1 MATRACPSCGAQ
13 YVASVRRCIDCDVVL
28 VDEAGPTGPDDAAP
42 VVEVA
47 SPRPGGEQVAYE
59 LSSWGN
65 QLKVTLAGMLERE
78 GIPAAWEAAAL
89 VVPAAYEAQVD
100 ALIATV
106 EGSDVPELDEDA
118 EQVAFDLDE
127 LSADELA
134 DLDARLAAEAIAHAW
149 EDGTAALLVAVDDE
163 ELVADLIEQVLNPPD
178 DETDGLAA
186 HEALT
191 ELYVQ
196 VDKLQ
201 KDPFDLK
208 LVARLRR
215 AVDALDGLG
224 VPYGMSTDEWR
235 ALGEAART
243 LAELVEAG
251 PDGPADAAAAEGS
264 DLDAEANAADAE
276 EEGDD
281 VEEAEEAEE
290 AEARTPAE
298 RARAEAAELRA
309 VLAEL
314 V

>member
-1 MATRACPSCGAQ
+1 M
-13 YVASVRRCIDCDVVL
+13 ASVRRCIDCDVVL
-28 VDEAGPTGPDDAAP
+28 VDEVGPTGPDDAAP
-42 VVEVA
+42 VSEAA

-89 VVPAAYEAQVD
+89 VVPAAFEAQVD

-106 EGSDVPELDEDA
+106 EGSDVPELADDA

-134 DLDARLAAEAIAHAW
+134 DLDARLAAEAIPHAW

-163 ELVADLIEQVLNPPD
+163 ELVAELIDQVLNPPE

-201 KDPFDLK
+201 KDPFDPK

-224 VPYGMSTDEWR
+224 VPYGMSIEEWR
-235 ALGEAART
+235 GLGEAARS

-251 PDGPADAAAAEGS
+251 PDGPDHPDDPADQEADAPAASGA
-264 DLDAEANAADAE
+264 DDADDEAGTPDEADE
-276 EEGDD
+276 EVDG
-281 VEEAEEAEE
+281 
-290 AEARTPAE
+290 RTPAD
-298 RARAEAAELRA
+298 RARSEAAELRA
-309 VLAEL
+309 TLAEL

>member
-1 MATRACPSCGAQ
+1 M
-13 YVASVRRCIDCDVVL
+13 ASVRRCIDCDVVL
-28 VDEAGPTGPDDAAP
+28 VDEVGPTGTDDATPAA
-42 VVEVA
+42 EAA

-65 QLKVTLAGMLERE
+65 PLKVALAGMLERE

-89 VVPAAYEAQVD
+89 VVPAAFEAQVD

-106 EGSDVPELDEDA
+106 EGSEVPELDEDA

-134 DLDARLAAEAIAHAW
+134 DLDARLAAEAIPHAW
-149 EDGTAALLVAVDDE
+149 EDGTAALLVAIDDE
-163 ELVADLIEQVLNPPD
+163 ELVADLIDQVLNPPD

-201 KDPFDLK
+201 KDPFDPK

-224 VPYGMSTDEWR
+224 VPYGMSADEWR
-235 ALGEAART
+235 ELGEAAHA

-251 PDGPADAAAAEGS
+251 PDGPTGADGDAPEGEVAE
-264 DLDAEANAADAE
+264 DDDEAADE
-276 EEGDD
+276 VDEVDEVD
-281 VEEAEEAEE
+281 EA
-290 AEARTPAE
+290 TPTD

>member
-1 MATRACPSCGAQ
+1 
-13 YVASVRRCIDCDVVL
+13 VASVRRCIDCDVVL
-28 VDEAGPTGPDDAAP
+28 VDDAGPAGAHDAATRA
-42 VVEVA
+42 EAA
-47 SPRPGGEQVAYE
+47 SPRPGGAQVAYE

-89 VVPAAYEAQVD
+89 VVPADFEAQVD

-106 EGSDVPELDEDA
+106 EGSEVAELADDA

-134 DLDARLAAEAIAHAW
+134 DLDARLAAEAIPHAW
-149 EDGTAALLVAVDDE
+149 EEGTAALLVAVDDE
-163 ELVADLIEQVLNPPD
+163 ELVADLIDQVLNPPT
-178 DETDGLAA
+178 DESDGLAA

-201 KDPFDLK
+201 KDPFDPK
-208 LVARLRR
+208 LVARLRK

-235 ALGEAART
+235 GLGDAARG
-243 LAELVEAG
+243 LADRVEAG
-251 PDGPADAAAAEGS
+251 PEGVAGPEDDAADDPADDADGTGS
-264 DLDAEANAADAE
+264 D
-276 EEGDD
+276 EG
-281 VEEAEEAEE
+281 AP
-290 AEARTPAE
+290 TPVE
-298 RARAEAAELRA
+298 RARAEAADLRA
-309 VLAEL
+309 LLTEL